1 MTDRERESKFQQK
14 EGEQRK
20 AGQETREEMKEEA
33 QEKGQKEIGSFLK
46 RLRWRKENFLVLLLL
61 GILLLVAAWPV
72 EKKSRSTGTETKS
85 SMTDSALSFLDYG
98 ESTNMEDT
106 RETYVVSLEHSLE
119 ELLSTMEGVGE
130 KETTASGNDGDCS
143 YDSDYCCGKSG
154 ILYGAECKTDGG
166 TYYVVGN
173 RTWWR
178 SRFSGGRTFY
188 AGVEYIFWSG
198 SMDTMADVCDG
209 VIGLACRTGI
219 LPQTVI

>member
-1 MTDRERESKFQQK
+1 MESAGVCEGVKNMTDRERESKFQQK

-61 GILLLVAAWPV
+61 GVLLLVAAWPV
-72 EKKSRSTGTETKS
+72 EKKSRSAGTGTKS

-98 ESTNMEDT
+98 ESTNMENT

-130 KETTASGNDGDCS
+130 NKVMITLKPSTQN
-143 YDSDYCCGKSG
+143 
-154 ILYGAECKTDGG
+154 
-166 TYYVVGN
+166 
-173 RTWWR
+173 
-178 SRFSGGRTFY
+178 TFY
-188 AGVEYIFWSG
+188 SFASTMEIEGVV
-198 SMDTMADVCDG
+198 VCAKG
-209 VIGLACRTGI
+209 AANGKVAKNISEVIQALFGLEAHKI
-219 LPQTVI
+219 KIAKMI

>member
-1 MTDRERESKFQQK
+1 MESAGVCEGVKNMTDRERESKFQQK

-61 GILLLVAAWPV
+61 GVLLLVAAWPV
-72 EKKSRSTGTETKS
+72 EKKSRSTGTKS

-130 KETTASGNDGDCS
+130 NKVMITLKPSTRNTFYSFASTMEIEGVVVCA
-143 YDSDYCCGKSG
+143 K
-154 ILYGAECKTDGG
+154 GAENGK
-166 TYYVVGN
+166 VAKN
-173 RTWWR
+173 I
-178 SRFSGGRTFY
+178 S
-188 AGVEYIFWSG
+188 E
-198 SMDTMADVCDG
+198 
-209 VIGLACRTGI
+209 VIQALFGLEAHKI
-219 LPQTVI
+219 KIAKMI

>member
-1 MTDRERESKFQQK
+1 MESAGVCEGVKNMTDRERESKFQQK

-61 GILLLVAAWPV
+61 GVLLLVAAWPV

-130 KETTASGNDGDCS
+130 NKVMITLKPSTQN
-143 YDSDYCCGKSG
+143 
-154 ILYGAECKTDGG
+154 
-166 TYYVVGN
+166 
-173 RTWWR
+173 
-178 SRFSGGRTFY
+178 TFY
-188 AGVEYIFWSG
+188 SFASTMEIEGVV
-198 SMDTMADVCDG
+198 VCAKG
-209 VIGLACRTGI
+209 AANGKVAKNISEVIQALFGLEAHKI
-219 LPQTVI
+219 KIAKMI